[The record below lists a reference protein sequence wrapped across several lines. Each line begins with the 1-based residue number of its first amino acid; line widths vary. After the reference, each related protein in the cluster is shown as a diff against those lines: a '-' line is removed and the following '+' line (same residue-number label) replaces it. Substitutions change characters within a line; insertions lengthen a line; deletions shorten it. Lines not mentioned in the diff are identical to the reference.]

1 MNKERTSD
9 FVYKTMYKA
18 EIDVASDYPI
28 SDFMSWIEEHNLEQR
43 LIQAFGPGG
52 GNPCFEI
59 SAKNKNDL
67 LVALAEFHDCDIAD
81 IKKDY
86 DFYKNPKFPNGENYG

>member
-28 SDFMSWIEEHNLEQR
+28 SDFMAWIEEHNLEQR

-59 SAKNKNDL
+59 RSHFFRNSSRQILN
-67 LVALAEFHDCDIAD
+67 VSE
-81 IKKDY
+81 
-86 DFYKNPKFPNGENYG
+86 